1 MTTWAV
7 SGFLSAAF
15 LAGSF
20 FILREIF
27 NLGFIAAIFVA
38 LVNAVL
44 PLVIRILTLSIGQ
57 FSRPFLP
64 PHPCVV
70 WRIALQQLDWQASRL
85 VHTCRRY
92 VSYIVP
98 EVCLEAIKTCSV
110 VHFKL
115 DHYYGVCVLFEVCAS
130 DTVIKLACLICV
142 SSKVCYCCCR
152 VLLLFSHCL
161 HFTLYTRVSTGVA
174 SMGANHGA
182 APLAYA

>member
-64 PHPCVV
+64 PPPL
-70 WRIALQQLDWQASRL
+70 R
-85 VHTCRRY
+85 
-92 VSYIVP
+92 
-98 EVCLEAIKTCSV
+98 CLA
-110 VHFKL
+110 H
-115 DHYYGVCVLFEVCAS
+115 
-130 DTVIKLACLICV
+130 
-142 SSKVCYCCCR
+142 R
-152 VLLLFSHCL
+152 VA
-161 HFTLYTRVSTGVA
+161 TT
-174 SMGANHGA
+174 
-182 APLAYA
+182 